1 MIEVEVKHKRHKG
14 ETHSHTHTCTRRAAH
29 THTARAAHTLS
40 EAVWQESENSRN
52 KVPGIVIN
60 AELCTPREAAHVTQI
75 VG

>member
-14 ETHSHTHTCTRRAAH
+14 DTRTHTHTIL
-29 THTARAAHTLS
+29 TARAAHTLS

>member
-14 ETHSHTHTCTRRAAH
+14 DTHNHTHIHKELH
-29 THTARAAHTLS
+29 TLIQRAAHTLS